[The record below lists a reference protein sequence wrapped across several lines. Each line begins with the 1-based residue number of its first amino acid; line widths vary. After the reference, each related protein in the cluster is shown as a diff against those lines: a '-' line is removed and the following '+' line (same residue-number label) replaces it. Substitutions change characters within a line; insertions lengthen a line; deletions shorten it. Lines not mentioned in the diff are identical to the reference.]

1 MNYRP
6 FGKHGFDCSEIGF
19 GAWAIGGAWGAQA
32 DTDSLATLHAA
43 LDRGCNF
50 IDTAAGYGG
59 GRSERLIS
67 QVLRE
72 RAAQGAAHSA
82 NVRNTNIPSASP
94 GPAGHPADVRNTNI
108 GGGTTGRKIVVATKT
123 PPADGVWP
131 PSPYCK
137 AEERY
142 SEKYLRENVAERLA
156 CLGTDKIDLLQL
168 HTWTRAWNRNPTP
181 FKILRQLQREG
192 LLGLV
197 GVSTPEFDQNSV
209 IDLMRGGWVDSVQ
222 VIYNLFDQEPAA
234 ELLDVAQECGV
245 GVIVRVAFDE
255 GALTGRFTPD
265 TKFAPDDFRA
275 KYFEGD
281 RLGRAVTRAEAV
293 RADLAGTGYTLAQ
306 AALKFVLAHPAVSTV
321 IPGMRTVAQA
331 GANCGVS
338 DLPAMPAA
346 LVQKLHR
353 HNWRRSVWY
362 GGK

>member
-1 MNYRP
+1 MKFRP
-6 FGKHGFDCSEIGF
+6 FGKHGFKCSEIGF

-32 DTDSLATLHAA
+32 DADSLATLHAA

-50 IDTAAGYGG
+50 IDTAAGYGD
-59 GRSERLIS
+59 GRSERLIG

-72 RAAQGAAHSA
+72 RTAAGKKEK
-82 NVRNTNIPSASP
+82 VL
-94 GPAGHPADVRNTNI
+94 
-108 GGGTTGRKIVVATKT
+108 VATKT
-123 PPADGVWP
+123 PPADGIWP

-142 SEKYLRENVAERLA
+142 SEKYLRANIATRLE
-156 CLGTDKIDLLQL
+156 CLGTQKIDLLQL

-192 LLGLV
+192 LLGLI

-222 VIYNLFDQEPAA
+222 VIYNIFDQEPAA
-234 ELLDVAQECGV
+234 ELLDVAKENGV
-245 GVIVRVAFDE
+245 GIIVRVAFDE
-255 GALTGRFTPD
+255 GALTGRFTPG

-281 RLGRAVTRAEAV
+281 RLGRAVTHAEAV
-293 RADLAGTGYTLAQ
+293 RADLAGSGYTLAQ
-306 AALKFVLAHPAVSTV
+306 AALKFVLAHPALSTV

-331 GANCGVS
+331 EANCAVS
-338 DLPAMPAA
+338 DLPDLPAA
-346 LVQKLHR
+346 LVEKLHR
-353 HNWRRSVWY
+353 HNWRRGVWY